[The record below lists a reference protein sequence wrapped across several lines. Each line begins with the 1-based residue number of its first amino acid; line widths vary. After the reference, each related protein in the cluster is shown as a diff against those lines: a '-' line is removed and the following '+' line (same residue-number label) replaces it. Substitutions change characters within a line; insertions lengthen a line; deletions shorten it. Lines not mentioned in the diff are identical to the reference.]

1 MRKRQGSRLVALL
14 HVLYRGM
21 FRAFPL
27 PFRAE
32 FGDEMAAVLDERL
45 AAAAQQGRWSLISL
59 GVQELGQMPAALL
72 RAHLY
77 RWQKKRQMVR
87 RVLTRTGAPPLFG
100 VPPPAGDG
108 RFSVRQLLLELA
120 PFLLAASLILLLTYR
135 SPSWLPAAWGD
146 PLRTA
151 AVWAGLL
158 PWLPFLLGLARGM
171 PRWAYPYAGLLLGY
185 TLLAAAQ
192 QRLIWLWALLLLM
205 AIGLAI
211 IAMAVQ
217 RANGPLPTFVVR
229 LGASAALDWTRLSF
243 GAFGAA
249 PVLVLAAFDNSYLN
263 HRTPYLALSL
273 LLMVATV
280 VVYSRR
286 RRQDRQ
292 LAALLG
298 GTTLL
303 LVPALLENVTWR
315 GTAAGSDWL
324 AALWAAMVTW
334 LLLPLLS
341 VPLHW
346 IPVNLLPGHNSEE

>member
-1 MRKRQGSRLVALL
+1 MRTRQGSILVTLL

-27 PFRAE
+27 AFRAE
-32 FGDEMAAVLDERL
+32 FGDEIMAVLDERL
-45 AAAAQQGRWSLISL
+45 AVAARQGRRSLLAL
-59 GVQELGQMPAALL
+59 GVQEIWQMPAALL

-77 RWQKKRQMVR
+77 RWQKKRQALR
-87 RVLTRTGAPPLFG
+87 HALTTTGAPPLFG

-120 PFLLAASLILLLTYR
+120 PFLLAAALIVFLTYR
-135 SPSWLPAAWGD
+135 PPSWLPAGWRD
-146 PLRTA
+146 PLETA
-151 AVWAGLL
+151 TVWAGMLPLALL
-158 PWLPFLLGLARGM
+158 LLGLARGV
-171 PRWAYPYAGLLLGY
+171 PRWAYPYAGLLSGY
-185 TLLAAAQ
+185 MLLAAAQ

-211 IAMAVQ
+211 IAIAVQ
-217 RANGPLPTFVVR
+217 RAGGPLPSFVVR

-243 GAFGAA
+243 GVFGAA
-249 PVLVLAAFDNSYLN
+249 PLLVLAAFDNSYLN
-263 HRTPYLALSL
+263 HQTPYLALSL
-273 LLMVATV
+273 ALMVATV
-280 VVYSRR
+280 VAYGRC

-324 AALWAAMVTW
+324 AALWAGMVTW

-346 IPVNLLPGHNSEE
+346 IPVSLSPGQNSEE